1 MQILRAADYRRM
13 PWKNGGGET
22 REVLVSPAGAALNEI
37 DWRISLAT
45 IATDGPFSTFD
56 GIQRTLCVIRGAG
69 IHLTVDDA
77 APQLLLENSE
87 PHTFA
92 GESTTSATL
101 VDGTIVDLNV
111 MTRRD
116 TFRHSVR
123 RLSCNGRL
131 QLAPAASTV
140 IVFCQRGELL
150 IASNGTTHSLQPEDC
165 AVFDSNTSIDLNA
178 PEPSELI
185 LIELTP
191 TAPQA
196 SRNDRTAAGP

>member
-1 MQILRAADYRRM
+1 MRILRATDYRRM

-22 REVLVSPAGAALNEI
+22 REVLVSPAGAALKEI

-45 IATDGPFSTFD
+45 IASDGPFSTFE
-56 GIQRTLCVIRGAG
+56 GIERTLSVIRGAG

-77 APQLLLENSE
+77 LPVLLRDDSE

-92 GESTTSATL
+92 GESQTSATL

-123 RLSCNGRL
+123 RLSCDGHLRL
-131 QLAPAASTV
+131 EPAATIT
-140 IVFCQRGELL
+140 IVFCQRGQLELG
-150 IASNGTTHSLQPEDC
+150 SNGRLEPEDC
-165 AVFDSNTSIDLNA
+165 AIFEGTAAAIELSSTEPTDLIA
-178 PEPSELI
+178 
-185 LIELTP
+185 IELTRL
-191 TAPQA
+191 
-196 SRNDRTAAGP
+196 SK

>member
-22 REVLVSPAGAALNEI
+22 REVLISPTGAALNEI

-69 IHLTVDDA
+69 IRLTVDDA

-92 GESTTSATL
+92 GESKTIATL

-150 IASNGTTHSLQPEDC
+150 IASNGTTGRLQPEDC
-165 AVFDSNTSIDLNA
+165 AVFDSNTPIDLDA
-178 PEPSELI
+178 PAPSELI

-196 SRNDRTAAGP
+196 SRN